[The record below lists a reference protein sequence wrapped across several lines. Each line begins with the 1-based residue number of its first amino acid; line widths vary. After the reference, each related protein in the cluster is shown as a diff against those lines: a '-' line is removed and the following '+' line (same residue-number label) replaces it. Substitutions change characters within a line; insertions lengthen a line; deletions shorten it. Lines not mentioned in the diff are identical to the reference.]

1 MSDTFLYNEEVT
13 AEDLNNIAIDLG
25 KADFSFF
32 ENDNPT
38 AVSELNKITGDL
50 VSAGVL
56 LTDNRCRV
64 NMVGDK
70 ITVDTG
76 IIVFAN
82 GAKKRITETQTLMPL
97 ADVTS
102 YVYALND
109 VLNNRITLNVA
120 EAYPTEGDFVKLATL
135 TKDLKVSIPENRA
148 LLKVDSVAQK
158 PDVTIQYSGKWE
170 VVFEYANTG
179 LFFEKSDWENS
190 KYIKSAVSID
200 EEFPFLMKK
209 SDFELNA
216 VYGFYQNQCRH
227 FFKIVETDNKYF
239 LYVLK
244 SGDSYNDRV
253 ATVTL
258 IM

>member
-13 AEDLNNIAIDLG
+13 AEDLNNISIDLG

-38 AVSELNKITGDL
+38 AVSELNNITGDL

-64 NMVGDK
+64 DVVGDK

-82 GAKKRITETQTLMPL
+82 GAKKRITETQTLTPL
-97 ADVTS
+97 ADVKS

-120 EAYPTEGDFVKLATL
+120 EAYPTEGDFVALGTVTNGLVESTICSISTAKVKLNTSNEFQVINEDIYFNCEGINFVKYASISGVEIDGYNFIVFTTTEKLDSLRRPTL
-135 TKDLKVSIPENRA
+135 DYGQFVNGELYKHYVSVDLKFVKNGNAIDIYASR
-148 LLKVDSVAQK
+148 K
-158 PDVTIQYSGKWE
+158 YSGNLT
-170 VVFEYANTG
+170 VG
-179 LFFEKSDWENS
+179 
-190 KYIKSAVSID
+190 
-200 EEFPFLMKK
+200 FL
-209 SDFELNA
+209 N
-216 VYGFYQNQCRH
+216 
-227 FFKIVETDNKYF
+227 
-239 LYVLK
+239 VLL
-244 SGDSYNDRV
+244 V
-253 ATVTL
+253 
-258 IM
+258 